1 MPLMQKKH
9 HIVTY
14 LLDQVEYGKRLIAKE
29 FAKMILCLD
38 EKKYCNKCK
47 SCIEF
52 NSNNNPDFS
61 IIQPTGGSVKIDQI
75 RDVQKRVVE
84 KPIISKRKVYIFDD
98 ADLMT
103 NEAQNCLLKTLEEP
117 PEYVTIILIGTN
129 ESDFLETIKSRCMIM
144 HFKKIND
151 ISLKKYIETVYKDEH
166 VSNSMLKIF
175 DGSIGK
181 VVNLRGNNDLYK
193 EIEQIIKSM
202 EKSDIVEFL
211 KNGEILYNAKD
222 NIYDILEYINVL
234 LLDKSKQNYIY
245 ANCIEVI
252 ENTRKRMKS
261 NSNYNMCID
270 YMLFNMWEEV
280 NEKYSRS

>member
-1 MPLMQKKH
+1 
-9 HIVTY
+9 
-14 LLDQVEYGKRLIAKE
+14 VEYGKRLIAKE